1 MFVTADELTGC
12 PPESTAHVRVPL
24 AARSLGNGKSD
35 KWEIT
40 RAHRRG
46 GIESFLCPKSPPG
59 SVPPSRPLPRPPLAR
74 LHSFAFSRT
83 SDSRNRSAAFAERR
97 PSPRDVRRVHLR
109 VLSWLDGQLRP
120 GPARRPAVCTC
131 RSPFIRR
138 LLRASRQLPRIP
150 RLNPVLAGAG
160 ARGLGARGRGLPQ
173 HSRCH
178 VRHVPAH
185 RPLRKALGARA
196 MGSVAAATSHRLSS
210 GSVQRAGPERLAGSR
225 KCPAPLASPSPRQ
238 QPLQWGHVLTGGHGC
253 TCRQACQGEGQKVS
267 FEPSTWNHLGTV
279 VSLHSSVC
287 G

>member
-97 PSPRDVRRVHLR
+97 PSPRDVRRVRLR

-160 ARGLGARGRGLPQ
+160 ARGLGARGRGFLSTHGATSATRQRTGPFG
-173 HSRCH
+173 RLWG
-178 VRHVPAH
+178 PARWEAWQPPPH
-185 RPLRKALGARA
+185 TVSALALCRGPGPSVSLGA
-196 MGSVAAATSHRLSS
+196 
-210 GSVQRAGPERLAGSR
+210 GSVQLPWPRPALGSSPFSGATSSLGATAAPAGRRARGRAR
-225 KCPAPLASPSPRQ
+225 K
-238 QPLQWGHVLTGGHGC
+238 
-253 TCRQACQGEGQKVS
+253 
-267 FEPSTWNHLGTV
+267 
-279 VSLHSSVC
+279 
-287 G
+287 